1 MKNRL
6 LFVVIAAL
14 AIVGCRKEPEID
26 PYMSFKADAT
36 LRWETGLKR
45 EVSDSSTYIFIT
57 DAGGTLFGSPKY
69 KIGRITKNDGSDY
82 EIIEFSGTPAIG
94 KPAEPSLR
102 KPSGTTGLHSLEIVK
117 MVDSKLW
124 IIFQETSTS
133 PVRKVV
139 Q

>member
-6 LFVVIAAL
+6 LVVVIASL

-26 PYMSFKADAT
+26 PYMSFKSDAT
-36 LRWETGLKR
+36 LRWEKGLTR
-45 EVSDSSTYIFIT
+45 QASDSCTNTFIN
-57 DAGGTLFGSPKY
+57 DAGGILFDSPKY
-69 KIGRITKNDGSDY
+69 KIGRIIKNDGSDY

-102 KPSGTTGLHSLEIVK
+102 KPSGTINLHSLEIVK
-117 MVDSKLW
+117 IDDSKLW
-124 IIFQETSTS
+124 IVFQETDTS
-133 PVRKVV
+133 LVRMVV

>member
-26 PYMSFKADAT
+26 LYMSFKSDAT
-36 LRWETGLKR
+36 LRWEKGLIR
-45 EVSDSSTYIFIT
+45 QPSDSSTYTFIT
-57 DAGGTLFGSPKY
+57 DAGGILFGSPKY

-82 EIIEFSGTPAIG
+82 EIIEFSGAPAIG

-102 KPSGTTGLHSLEIVK
+102 KPSGIINLHSLEIVK

-124 IIFQETSTS
+124 IVFQETDTS
-133 PVRKVV
+133 RVRMVV